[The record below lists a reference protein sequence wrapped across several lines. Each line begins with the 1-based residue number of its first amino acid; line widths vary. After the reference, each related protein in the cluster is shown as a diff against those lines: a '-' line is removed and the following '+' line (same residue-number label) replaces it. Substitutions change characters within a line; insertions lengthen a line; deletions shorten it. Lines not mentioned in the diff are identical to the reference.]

1 MTPLA
6 YPVVLSIV
14 VTTFLTC
21 AWQILWFLWLKPRKV
36 ERFLRQQGLNGT
48 PYSLLFRD
56 FREMARMIKQARPIT
71 PFSNDIAPFAF
82 PFVHHNMEK
91 YGKLFFTWIGPRP
104 VLNIMDSDML
114 KEIFS
119 RIYEFEKPRLK
130 ALGDVFLYGLLN
142 IEGEKWATHRKIM
155 DPAFHLEKLKVMVSP
170 LPFSAREMMR
180 TWEEQ
185 SVGGE
190 VDVWPHLERMSSNV
204 ISRAVLGSSYE
215 QDKRIFVLQKKLMR
229 LAIKAS
235 QFAWIPGSSFLPTT
249 MRKRMSK
256 IDRELKSFLKDMVI
270 AREKALKEGGAEE
283 EDLLGSIL
291 KSNRKEIEKSGQ
303 QNGMSVE
310 DVVQECKFF
319 YLSGQDTTTLF
330 LTWTMILLSKY
341 KNWQER
347 AREEVLQ
354 VFGDKKPDFEG
365 LSRLK
370 MVSMILNEVIRLYGT
385 VPLTLRTVYETTK
398 LGHIQIPAGVQLY
411 VPLLLIHRDQDRWG
425 DDANEFNPERFS
437 VGASTATKNELAFL
451 PFGYGPRTCIAR
463 NYVLL
468 EAKAVLA
475 MVLQNFSMELSP
487 SYKHAPTPLI
497 SLKPQYGAPLVLTRI
512 KPNLPF
518 GT

>member
-1 MTPLA
+1 
-6 YPVVLSIV
+6 
-14 VTTFLTC
+14 
-21 AWQILWFLWLKPRKV
+21 
-36 ERFLRQQGLNGT
+36 
-48 PYSLLFRD
+48 
-56 FREMARMIKQARPIT
+56 
-71 PFSNDIAPFAF
+71 
-82 PFVHHNMEK
+82 
-91 YGKLFFTWIGPRP
+91 
-104 VLNIMDSDML
+104 
-114 KEIFS
+114 
-119 RIYEFEKPRLK
+119 
-130 ALGDVFLYGLLN
+130 
-142 IEGEKWATHRKIM
+142 
-155 DPAFHLEKLKVMVSP
+155 
-170 LPFSAREMMR
+170 
-180 TWEEQ
+180 
-185 SVGGE
+185 
-190 VDVWPHLERMSSNV
+190 
-204 ISRAVLGSSYE
+204 
-215 QDKRIFVLQKKLMR
+215 
-229 LAIKAS
+229 
-235 QFAWIPGSSFLPTT
+235 
-249 MRKRMSK
+249 
-256 IDRELKSFLKDMVI
+256 MVI

-518 GT
+518 RT